1 MSVLEPDE
9 IVTGIKF
16 PVTGGDK
23 TAYQKAAPRSSG
35 FAVTGVAVRLGMDS
49 TGTCTRA
56 AIGITG
62 VADKAY
68 RPERTEQMLTGKK
81 LDATTI
87 EQAAAESTRNIE
99 VIEDINGSSEY
110 RAHLTHVYVARA
122 IQEALNR

>member
-1 MSVLEPDE
+1 LAID
-9 IVTGIKF
+9 
-16 PVTGGDK
+16 
-23 TAYQKAAPRSSG
+23 AA
-35 FAVTGVAVRLGMDS
+35 
-49 TGTCTRA
+49 GTCSRV

-81 LDATTI
+81 LDQKLI
-87 EQAAAESTRNIE
+87 EEAAAESTRNIE

-122 IQEALNR
+122 IQEALRR

>member
-9 IVTGIKF
+9 IVTGIKV
-16 PVTGGDK
+16 PITGNDK

-35 FAVTGVAVRLGMDS
+35 FAVTGVAVRLAIDAA
-49 TGTCTRA
+49 GTCSRA

-81 LDATTI
+81 LDQKLI
-87 EQAAAESTRNIE
+87 EEAAAESTRNIE

-122 IQEALNR
+122 IQEALSR